1 MPGQFSLK
9 PWMNAPLEQNVG
21 QDTNQFF
28 VWVQSALNQL
38 ISLGNAPPSQ
48 GLQSL
53 QNNIINPTSGQIAS
67 AGSRMS
73 SVTTAITYVFTANS
87 VQFFWDGTN
96 GSTPLFIGRDDGTV
110 IGPVVAGSG
119 LTVTG
124 LTTNTTYNFYA
135 YWDEALGQVVFAV
148 NKAAVGVPPIAYNPP
163 NFNAAQTQ
171 IMRGHIP
178 LGALLVTTG
187 VTPVVGGG
195 SGSGGSGGGGAGGG
209 INRGGLKPNQP

>member
-1 MPGQFSLK
+1 MPGFGSLK
-9 PWMNAPLEQNVG
+9 PWSQVPNEYDRDWA
-21 QDTNQFF
+21 
-28 VWVQSALNQL
+28 VQVQAAINQL
-38 ISLGNAPPSQ
+38 LSQGNAPPSQ
-48 GLQSL
+48 GLPSL
-53 QNNIINPTSGQIAS
+53 QNNIINPTTAQIS
-67 AGSRMS
+67 SMGSRMS
-73 SVTTAITYVFTANS
+73 SVTTAITYVFTPTT

-96 GSTPLFIGRDDGTV
+96 GSTALFIGRDDGTI
-110 IGPVVAGSG
+110 IGPIVAGSG
-119 LTVTG
+119 LLVSG

-135 YWDEALGQVVFAV
+135 YWDEALGQVVFSV
-148 NKAAVGVPPIAYNPP
+148 NKAAVGVPPVAYNPP

-187 VTPVVGGG
+187 VTPAAGGG